1 MLNISLGR
9 ACWMLQGWNPRRGMT
24 CTAIVL
30 LFYREN
36 LKASLQN
43 NLSVGA
49 SCLRDCIPELGMPP
63 AQHYSSWK
71 LWSATNHMQLK
82 QASLERALRSSRGH
96 SCLHLHT
103 DQDVVLNSRMGE
115 RPGST

>member
-1 MLNISLGR
+1 MLNISLGW
-9 ACWMLQGWNPRRGMT
+9 ACCTLQGLNPRRGMT
-24 CTAIVL
+24 CTAVSL

-36 LKASLQN
+36 WKASLQN

-49 SCLRDCIPELGMPP
+49 SCLRDCVPELGMPA

-71 LWSATNHMQLK
+71 LCRATNLK
-82 QASLERALRSSRGH
+82 PLMQASLERAIRSSSGY

-115 RPGST
+115 RLGST